1 MGSLHLA
8 DVNTAE
14 IPYLIHRK
22 AVPKNIDASLFSMIA
37 HLDYS
42 LFSEQMNG
50 DVHISKIGRNQARSF
65 FDIID
70 PNKESPN
77 INTAR
82 LGLNI
87 GYPNAIRIPIRN
99 GLMDINLDIRSLGI
113 PFPFRM

>member
-1 MGSLHLA
+1 
-8 DVNTAE
+8 
-14 IPYLIHRK
+14 
-22 AVPKNIDASLFSMIA
+22 MIA

-50 DVHISKIGRNQARSF
+50 DVHISKIGRNQRSF

-87 GYPNAIRIPIRN
+87 GYR
-99 GLMDINLDIRSLGI
+99 M
-113 PFPFRM
+113 PFAYR